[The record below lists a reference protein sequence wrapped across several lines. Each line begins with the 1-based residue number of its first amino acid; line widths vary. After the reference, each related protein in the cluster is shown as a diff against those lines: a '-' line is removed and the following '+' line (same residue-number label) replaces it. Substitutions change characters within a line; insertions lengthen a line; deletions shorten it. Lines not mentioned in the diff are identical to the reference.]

1 MTRRTLIASAALAS
15 SASAAASKPALLG
28 GVKLR
33 TARWPAWPVWD
44 KTDEAAITGVL
55 NSGKWYRGSGTK
67 VAEFEQKYAALTG
80 GRNCLATANG
90 TSSLLT
96 ALGAL
101 GISAGDEV
109 VLSPYTFVATVNVVF
124 MMNALPIF
132 ADTDPETFQ
141 VDPRSMA
148 AKITDKTTL
157 LLPVHIAGGSVD
169 LDAILAT
176 GKQRN
181 IPVLEDACQAHL
193 GEWRGRKVG
202 TWGTAGTFS
211 FQASKNLNSGEGGAL
226 LTPSEDLLERAY
238 AFHNNSNRR
247 KPDGPFNGMGL
258 NLRMTE
264 FQGAL
269 LMSQMERLESF
280 GKRRDENAKYLA
292 SMLKDI
298 PGIAPV
304 KNYSGCTRSAWHLFM
319 FRYNKEA
326 FNGLDRAKFL
336 KALAAE
342 GIPCSS
348 GYTPLNKSEGV
359 LRALATK
366 SYQRI
371 YGDKVLKQ
379 WRERNECPINDR
391 LCTEAVWFTQNM
403 LIGTASDMEQIAEAM
418 RRIQTHS
425 AELAK
430 A

>member
-15 SASAAASKPALLG
+15 SVSAATTKPALLG
-28 GVKLR
+28 GAKMR
-33 TARWPAWPVWD
+33 TARWPSWPVWD

-67 VAEFEQKYAALTG
+67 VAQFEQKYAALTG
-80 GRNCLATANG
+80 AKNCLATANG

-96 ALGAL
+96 AMGAL

-124 MMNALPIF
+124 MMNALPVF

-141 VDPRSMA
+141 VDPSSMA
-148 AKITDKTTL
+148 EKITDKTTL
-157 LLPVHIAGGSVD
+157 LLPVHMAGGSVD
-169 LDAILAT
+169 LDAMLAT

-269 LMSQMERLESF
+269 LMSQMERLEDF
-280 GKRRDENAKYLA
+280 GRRRDENAKYLA

-298 PGIAPV
+298 PGIVPV
-304 KNYSGCTRSAWHLFM
+304 KNYAGCTRSAWHLFM
-319 FRYNKEA
+319 FRYNKQG
-326 FNGLDRAKFL
+326 FSGLDRAKFL

-348 GYTPLNKSEGV
+348 GYAPLNKSEGV

-379 WRERNECPINDR
+379 WRERNECPNNDR
-391 LCTEAVWFTQNM
+391 LCTEAVWFTQPN
-403 LIGTASDMEQIAEAM
+403 GFECAASLRQFAPCRCACQSTCSE
-418 RRIQTHS
+418 
-425 AELAK
+425 
-430 A
+430 

>member
-15 SASAAASKPALLG
+15 SVSAATTKPALLG
-28 GVKLR
+28 GAKMR
-33 TARWPAWPVWD
+33 TARWPSWPVWD

-67 VAEFEQKYAALTG
+67 VAQFEQKYAALTG
-80 GRNCLATANG
+80 AKNCLATANG

-96 ALGAL
+96 AMGAL

-124 MMNALPIF
+124 MMNALPVF

-141 VDPRSMA
+141 VDPSSMA
-148 AKITDKTTL
+148 EKITDKTTL
-157 LLPVHIAGGSVD
+157 LLPVHMAGGSVD
-169 LDAILAT
+169 LDAMLAT

-269 LMSQMERLESF
+269 LMSQMERLENF

-292 SMLKDI
+292 SM
-298 PGIAPV
+298 PGISFSIEARYFAFSSRRLPKFSNRSICDISRAP
-304 KNYSGCTRSAWHLFM
+304 
-319 FRYNKEA
+319 
-326 FNGLDRAKFL
+326 
-336 KALAAE
+336 
-342 GIPCSS
+342 
-348 GYTPLNKSEGV
+348 
-359 LRALATK
+359 
-366 SYQRI
+366 
-371 YGDKVLKQ
+371 
-379 WRERNECPINDR
+379 
-391 LCTEAVWFTQNM
+391 
-403 LIGTASDMEQIAEAM
+403 
-418 RRIQTHS
+418 
-425 AELAK
+425 
-430 A
+430 

>member
-1 MTRRTLIASAALAS
+1 M
-15 SASAAASKPALLG
+15 
-28 GVKLR
+28 
-33 TARWPAWPVWD
+33 AW
-44 KTDEAAITGVL
+44 
-55 NSGKWYRGSGTK
+55 
-67 VAEFEQKYAALTG
+67 
-80 GRNCLATANG
+80 
-90 TSSLLT
+90 
-96 ALGAL
+96 
-101 GISAGDEV
+101 
-109 VLSPYTFVATVNVVF
+109 
-124 MMNALPIF
+124 
-132 ADTDPETFQ
+132 
-141 VDPRSMA
+141 
-148 AKITDKTTL
+148 
-157 LLPVHIAGGSVD
+157 
-169 LDAILAT
+169 
-176 GKQRN
+176 
-181 IPVLEDACQAHL
+181 
-193 GEWRGRKVG
+193 RKVG
-202 TWGTAGTFS
+202 TWGNAGTFS

-247 KPDGPFNGMGL
+247 KPDGPFDGMGL

-269 LMSQMERLESF
+269 LMSQMERLENF
-280 GKRRDENAKYLA
+280 GKRRDDNAKYLA

-304 KNYSGCTRSAWHLFM
+304 KNYEGCTRSAWHLFM
-319 FRYNKEA
+319 FRYNKQA
-326 FNGLDRAKFL
+326 FNNLDRAKFL

-371 YGDKVLKQ
+371 YGDKVLRQ
-379 WRERNECPINDR
+379 WRERNECPNNDR

-403 LIGTASDMEQIAEAM
+403 LIGKRSDMEQIAEAM

-425 AELAK
+425 TELAK